1 LPEKPKQPASKCV
14 AYPDAKA
21 RNLLDK
27 MLEMNPKNRITAREV
42 LFF

>member
-1 LPEKPKQPASKCV
+1 LPEKPKQPASKSV